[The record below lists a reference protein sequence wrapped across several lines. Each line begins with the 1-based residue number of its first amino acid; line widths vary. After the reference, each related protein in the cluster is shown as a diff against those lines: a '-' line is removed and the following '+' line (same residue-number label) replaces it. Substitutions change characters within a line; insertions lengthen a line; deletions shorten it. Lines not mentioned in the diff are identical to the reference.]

1 MKDQRAG
8 SMSSMRNESINITL
22 KFLWRHFYGE
32 YILICCVLFKLWS
45 FNTDKMVRV
54 GEVTRRLPLAVVN
67 CELWL
72 WVSKRQNE
80 TEAGNEFN
88 LI

>member
-32 YILICCVLFKLWS
+32 YIIYINML
-45 FNTDKMVRV
+45 RV
-54 GEVTRRLPLAVVN
+54 V
-67 CELWL
+67 
-72 WVSKRQNE
+72 
-80 TEAGNEFN
+80 
-88 LI
+88 